1 MHRQS
6 SHGNGAGSLL
16 ATPFGTGLAPAL
28 LRLWVGIMLITH
40 GTGKVMGGM
49 EKFTA
54 GVTKL
59 GFPAPEAFAW
69 AAALSEFAGGIALVL
84 GLGTRVACIFICCT
98 MFVAAFV
105 QNAGKPFSQQELAV
119 TYLVLAI
126 VIFIAG
132 PGRYSIDA
140 LLTRSVRRT

>member
-1 MHRQS
+1 MLQQS
-6 SHGNGAGSLL
+6 SRGSRLGRLL
-16 ATPFGTGLAPAL
+16 AAPFGTGLALTL

-49 EKFTA
+49 ERFTA

-84 GLGTRVACIFICCT
+84 GLGTRVACIFISCT
-98 MFVAAFV
+98 MFVAAFM

-119 TYLVLAI
+119 TYLVLAV

-140 LLTRSVRRT
+140 FLARSSGRT